1 MATSRVRS
9 AHSATAVG
17 VIAIFLWSCLALLT
31 TLTEGLPPFE
41 VLTLSFGVAFVASLL
56 ILGRHGISGFNSWR
70 QPWAVWATGFVGIF
84 VYHALYFFALK
95 AAPAAEASLINY
107 LWPLLLVLLSAFAA
121 AEKLHKR
128 QVFGALLGLAGT
140 AFIMQQRDSDSAA
153 AMPIPGYLAAFGCA
167 LIWAGY
173 SVFNRRFKEVPSS
186 IIGGICGMS
195 AVGGLIFHLAFETTV
210 WPDARQWAALVVLGL
225 GPAGLAQPG
234 HVGRAVLPGSA
245 DFHSAADRRR
255 AQPRQPAADDP
266 RITDYCRCGHRHFT
280 ADGQNTYNT
289 LDRFARIAQQLR
301 TLSNGG
307 SNRSCSWRW
316 HPASMTVR

>member
-9 AHSATAVG
+9 VHSATAVG

-41 VLTLSFGVAFVASLL
+41 VLTLSFGVAFVASLM
-56 ILGRHGISGFNSWR
+56 ILGRRGLSGFSSWR

-84 VYHALYFFALK
+84 IYHALYFFALK

-121 AEKLHKR
+121 GEKLHKR
-128 QVFGALLGLAGT
+128 QVLGALLGLAGT
-140 AFIMQQRDSDSAA
+140 ALIMQQRGSDITA

-173 SVFNRRFKEVPSS
+173 SVFNRRFKAVPSS

-195 AVGGLIFHLAFETTV
+195 AIGGLVCHLAFETTI
-210 WPDARQWAALVVLGL
+210 WPSTSQWAAIIVLGL
-225 GPAGLAQPG
+225 GPAGLAFFAWDHATKHGSLATLGALSYLAPLISTLLLIV
-234 HVGRAVLPGSA
+234 VGRSHASPLLLIPALLIIAGAVIATSQAPTKV
-245 DFHSAADRRR
+245 
-255 AQPRQPAADDP
+255 PA
-266 RITDYCRCGHRHFT
+266 T
-280 ADGQNTYNT
+280 
-289 LDRFARIAQQLR
+289 
-301 TLSNGG
+301 
-307 SNRSCSWRW
+307 RSIVS
-316 HPASMTVR
+316 HE